1 MVSQHTDNP
10 RGSPQGGIGVNLG
23 SILFGNIF
31 DPGKP
36 LPHGE
41 CRLDAFLNCHP
52 ADPLHLRPQGSLR
65 AGAAVGKV
73 LLWTGRLQFFKLLL
87 KPGSASQE
95 SIMETRQATPAKSAT
110 PSPLSGHGL
119 ISWEAYCAWK

>member
-1 MVSQHTDNP
+1 MSFIFETGDPSEDHGGSAMVSQHTDNP

-52 ADPLHLRPQGSLR
+52 ADPLYFRPQRGIR
-65 AGAAVGKV
+65 ARTAAGAV
-73 LLWTGRLQFFKLLL
+73 LFWTGRLHFLNCF
-87 KPGSASQE
+87 
-95 SIMETRQATPAKSAT
+95 
-110 PSPLSGHGL
+110 
-119 ISWEAYCAWK
+119 